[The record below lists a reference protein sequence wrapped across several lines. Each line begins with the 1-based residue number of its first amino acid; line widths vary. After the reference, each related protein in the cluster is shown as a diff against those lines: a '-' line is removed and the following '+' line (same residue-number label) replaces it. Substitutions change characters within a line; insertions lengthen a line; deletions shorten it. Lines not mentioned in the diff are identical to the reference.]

1 MNIKFHQLPIID
13 IEGNTQNIDVAQ
25 LIGNVLFNQADDVA
39 EHDLGIKIY
48 HEPVPDENNG
58 ECPGTDIDDKEVNIL
73 RKSLPYF
80 KYNLRNAIEQQ
91 LKQ

>member
-1 MNIKFHQLPIID
+1 MNIKFHQLPITD

-25 LIGNVLFNQADDVA
+25 LVGNVLFNQADDVA

-48 HEPVPDENNG
+48 HEPVPDENG
-58 ECPGTDIDDKEVNIL
+58 ECKGTDIDDKEVNIL
-73 RKSLPYF
+73 RKYLPYF

>member
-1 MNIKFHQLPIID
+1 MNIKFRQLPIND
-13 IEGNTQNIDVAQ
+13 IEGNEQKIDVAQ

-48 HEPVPDENNG
+48 HETEPDANG
-58 ECPGTDIDDKEVNIL
+58 EFKGTDIDDKEANIL
-73 RKSLPYF
+73 RKYLPYF

-91 LKQ
+91 LKKE

>member
-1 MNIKFHQLPIID
+1 MNIKFRKLPITDID
-13 IEGNTQNIDVAQ
+13 GNTQTIDFAQ

-48 HEPVPDENNG
+48 HEPMPDENTG

-73 RKSLPYF
+73 RKYLPYF

>member
-1 MNIKFHQLPIID
+1 MNIKFHQLPITD

-48 HEPVPDENNG
+48 HEPVPDEDG
-58 ECPGTDIDDKEVNIL
+58 ECIGTDIDDKEVNIL
-73 RKSLPYF
+73 KKYLPYF
-80 KYNLRNAIEQQ
+80 KYNLRAAIDNQ
-91 LKQ
+91 LKK

>member
-1 MNIKFHQLPIID
+1 MNIKFRQLPITD

-25 LIGNVLFNQADDVA
+25 LIGNVIFNQADDVA

-48 HEPVPDENNG
+48 HEPEPEKETG
-58 ECPGTDIDDKEVNIL
+58 ECVGTDIDDKEINIL
-73 RKSLPYF
+73 KKYLPYF
-80 KYNLRNAIEQQ
+80 KYNLRAAIDNQ

>member
-48 HEPVPDENNG
+48 HEPVPDENG
-58 ECPGTDIDDKEVNIL
+58 ECKGTDIDDKEVNIL
-73 RKSLPYF
+73 RKYLPYF

>member
-25 LIGNVLFNQADDVA
+25 LVGNVIFNQADDVA

-48 HEPVPDENNG
+48 HEPVPDENG
-58 ECPGTDIDDKEVNIL
+58 ECTGTDIDDKEANIL
-73 RKSLPYF
+73 KKYLPYF
-80 KYNLRNAIEQQ
+80 KYNLRNAIDNQ

>member
-1 MNIKFHQLPIID
+1 MNIKFRKLPIND
-13 IEGNTQNIDVAQ
+13 IEGNTQTIDFAQ
-25 LIGNVLFNQADDVA
+25 LIGNVLFNQANDVA

-48 HEPVPDENNG
+48 HEPVPDENTG
-58 ECPGTDIDDKEVNIL
+58 ECQGTDIDDKEVNIL
-73 RKSLPYF
+73 RKYLPYF

>member
-1 MNIKFHQLPIID
+1 MNIKFRQLPIAD

-48 HEPVPDENNG
+48 HEPVPDENG
-58 ECPGTDIDDKEVNIL
+58 ECAGTDIDDKEINIL
-73 RKSLPYF
+73 KKYLPYF
-80 KYNLRNAIEQQ
+80 KYNLRAAIDNQ
-91 LKQ
+91 LKK

>member
-1 MNIKFHQLPIID
+1 MNIKFRQLPIND

-48 HEPVPDENNG
+48 HEPMPDEDTG
-58 ECPGTDIDDKEVNIL
+58 ECPGTDIDDKEINIL
-73 RKSLPYF
+73 KKYLPYF
-80 KYNLRNAIEQQ
+80 KYNLRNAIENQ

>member
-1 MNIKFHQLPIID
+1 MKIKFRKLPIVD
-13 IEGNTQNIDVAQ
+13 IEGNTQTIDFAQ

-48 HEPVPDENNG
+48 HEPMPDEGTG

-73 RKSLPYF
+73 RKYLPYF

>member
-1 MNIKFHQLPIID
+1 MNIKFRQLPIND

-48 HEPVPDENNG
+48 HEPMPDENTG
-58 ECPGTDIDDKEVNIL
+58 ECAGTDIDDKEVNIL
-73 RKSLPYF
+73 RKYLPYF
-80 KYNLRNAIEQQ
+80 KYNLRNAIDNQ

>member
-1 MNIKFHQLPIID
+1 MNIKFRQLPIKD
-13 IEGNTQNIDVAQ
+13 IEGNTQTIDFAQ

-48 HEPVPDENNG
+48 HEPEPDEKTG
-58 ECPGTDIDDKEVNIL
+58 ECKGTDIDDKEVNIL
-73 RKSLPYF
+73 RKYLPYF

-91 LKQ
+91 LEQ

>member
-1 MNIKFHQLPIID
+1 MNIKFCQLPIKD
-13 IEGNTQNIDVAQ
+13 IEGNTQSIDVAQ

-48 HEPVPDENNG
+48 HEPVPDENG
-58 ECPGTDIDDKEVNIL
+58 ECNGTDIDDKEINIL
-73 RKSLPYF
+73 KKYLPYF
-80 KYNLRNAIEQQ
+80 KYNLRAAIDNQ

>member
-25 LIGNVLFNQADDVA
+25 LVGNVLFNQADDVA

-48 HEPVPDENNG
+48 HEPVLDENG
-58 ECPGTDIDDKEVNIL
+58 ECTDTDIDDKEANIL
-73 RKSLPYF
+73 KKYLPYF
-80 KYNLRNAIEQQ
+80 KYNLRNAIDNQ

>member
-1 MNIKFHQLPIID
+1 MNIKFRQLPIND

-48 HEPVPDENNG
+48 HEPMPDENTG
-58 ECPGTDIDDKEVNIL
+58 ECPGTDIDDKEINIL
-73 RKSLPYF
+73 KKYLPYF
-80 KYNLRNAIEQQ
+80 KYNLRNAIEKAM
-91 LKQ
+91 KQ

>member
-48 HEPVPDENNG
+48 HEPVPDENTG
-58 ECPGTDIDDKEVNIL
+58 ECPGTDIDDKEANIL
-73 RKSLPYF
+73 RKYLPYF

>member
-1 MNIKFHQLPIID
+1 MNIKFRQLPIND

-48 HEPVPDENNG
+48 HEPMPDEDTG

-73 RKSLPYF
+73 RKFLPYF
-80 KYNLRNAIEQQ
+80 KYNLRAAIDNQ

>member
-1 MNIKFHQLPIID
+1 MNIKFRKLPIVD
-13 IEGNTQNIDVAQ
+13 IEGNTQTIDFAQ

-48 HEPVPDENNG
+48 HEPMPDEGTG

-73 RKSLPYF
+73 RKYLPYF
-80 KYNLRNAIEQQ
+80 KYNLRNALEQQ

>member
-1 MNIKFHQLPIID
+1 MNIKFRQLPIDD

-48 HEPVPDENNG
+48 HEPVPDENG
-58 ECPGTDIDDKEVNIL
+58 ECKGTDIDDKEANIL
-73 RKSLPYF
+73 KKYLPYF
-80 KYNLRNAIEQQ
+80 KYNLRAAIDNQ

>member
-1 MNIKFHQLPIID
+1 MNIEFRQLPITD

-25 LIGNVLFNQADDVA
+25 LVGNVIFNQTDDVA

-48 HEPVPDENNG
+48 HEPVPDENG
-58 ECPGTDIDDKEVNIL
+58 ECKGTDIDDKEANIL
-73 RKSLPYF
+73 KKYLPYF
-80 KYNLRNAIEQQ
+80 KYNLRNAIDNQ

>member
-1 MNIKFHQLPIID
+1 MNIKFRKLPITD
-13 IEGNTQNIDVAQ
+13 IEGNTQTIDFAQ

-48 HEPVPDENNG
+48 HEPMPDENTG
-58 ECPGTDIDDKEVNIL
+58 ECPGIDIDDKEVNIL
-73 RKSLPYF
+73 RKYLPYF

>member
-48 HEPVPDENNG
+48 HEPVPDENG
-58 ECPGTDIDDKEVNIL
+58 ECKGTDIDDKEANIL
-73 RKSLPYF
+73 KKYLPYF
-80 KYNLRNAIEQQ
+80 KYNLETWNNA
-91 LKQ
+91 

>member
-1 MNIKFHQLPIID
+1 MNIKFRKLPIVD
-13 IEGNTQNIDVAQ
+13 IEGNTQTIDFAQ

-48 HEPVPDENNG
+48 HEPMPDEGTG

-73 RKSLPYF
+73 RKYLPYF

>member
-1 MNIKFHQLPIID
+1 MNIKFHQLPITD

-48 HEPVPDENNG
+48 HEPVPDENTG
-58 ECPGTDIDDKEVNIL
+58 ECPGTDIDDKEANIL
-73 RKSLPYF
+73 KKYLPYF
-80 KYNLRNAIEQQ
+80 KYNLRNAIDNQ

>member
-1 MNIKFHQLPIID
+1 MNIKFRKLPITD
-13 IEGNTQNIDVAQ
+13 IEGNIQTIDFAQ

-48 HEPVPDENNG
+48 HEPMPDENTG
-58 ECPGTDIDDKEVNIL
+58 ECPGTDINDKEVNIL
-73 RKSLPYF
+73 RKYLPYF

-91 LKQ
+91 LNK

>member
-1 MNIKFHQLPIID
+1 MNIKFRQLPIND

-48 HEPVPDENNG
+48 HEPVPDEDD
-58 ECPGTDIDDKEVNIL
+58 ECIGTDIDDKEVNIL
-73 RKSLPYF
+73 KKYLPYF
-80 KYNLRNAIEQQ
+80 KYNLRAAIDNQ
-91 LKQ
+91 LKK